1 MQKLTDI
8 ERTLRQIAQTMPQ
21 PAWTARPDGGS
32 DFMNDRGL
40 AYTGQTAEQNADWGW
55 CEKFFPADLESLM
68 QQVTHSLTNGNE
80 FEVECRIMHLPMG
93 IYRWNRVH
101 GVAFRDDAGNIQ
113 KWFGT
118 WTDIHDHKIAQ
129 EEARKK
135 AEQLELLTKNIP
147 AIIWLAD
154 SNGNLD
160 FISSYWLKYTGS
172 EWSTAV
178 TMLDKFVHPD
188 DYQECARMWKDAL
201 VNKKKIETEFRL
213 KRASDNKYVWNV
225 VRIEPLISDDEKLVG
240 WIGTIQDVNAQKEAE
255 SFLQL
260 VIDTIPGIIWWK
272 DTNSRYLGCNMSLAL
287 KAGKNNTKEIIGK
300 SDFELPWVSQAAQFR
315 AADERVMKT
324 NAADYHIVEP
334 IEHHDGKISWLDTSK
349 VPLHDAQGNVTGT
362 VGNSVDITTIVKL
375 TEQREDFMASLA
387 HDLKVPIVGAIRA
400 FDVLSSGLVG
410 PLTDDQAIFVKK
422 LHRSHEHLLSL
433 IQNLLQVLRYEA
445 SADEMQVDPCELSS
459 VFNACLSDLQ
469 STAKDKDIEIQTEI
483 SEEITAIADHLAM
496 KRLLMNLVSNAI
508 KFTPKGGRIVV
519 VAKKEG
525 SDIIISVSDT
535 GTGISKEDQKK
546 LFQRFWQGGG
556 VKKYAAETGL
566 GLYLC
571 RQIAEGH
578 GGTIAVE
585 SAEGKGATFLVTFPQ
600 AGPSSRVELRLRQ

>member
-1 MQKLTDI
+1 MHNMPDI
-8 ERTLRQIAQTMPQ
+8 DRTLRKIAQTMPQ
-21 PAWTARPDGGS
+21 PAWTARPDGGG

-40 AYTGQTAEQNADWGW
+40 SYSGHTAQQNADWGW
-55 CEKFFPADLESLM
+55 CEKFFPSDLERLM
-68 QQVTHSLTNGNE
+68 GQVTQSLASGDE
-80 FEVECRIMHLPMG
+80 FEVECRIMHAPTRS
-93 IYRWNRVH
+93 YRWNRVH

-118 WTDIHDHKIAQ
+118 WTDIHDQTIAQ

-154 SNGNLD
+154 SDGKPE

-172 EWSTAV
+172 EWSTAA

-188 DYQECARMWKDAL
+188 DYQECATIWKDAL
-201 VNKKKIETEFRL
+201 ANKKKIEIEFRL
-213 KRASDNKYVWNV
+213 KRAIDNKYVWNV
-225 VRIEPLISDDEKLVG
+225 ARIEPLISDDENLTG
-240 WIGTIQDVNAQKEAE
+240 WIGTIQDVNAQKESE

-272 DTNSRYLGCNMSLAL
+272 DTNSTYMGCNISLAL
-287 KAGKNNTKEIIGK
+287 MAGLNNPKEMIGK
-300 SDFELPWVSQAAQFR
+300 SDFELPWINQAQQFR
-315 AADERVMKT
+315 AADKRVMELD
-324 NAADYHIVEP
+324 APDYHIVEP
-334 IEHHDGKISWLDTSK
+334 IEHFDGKLSWLDTSK
-349 VPLHDAQGNVTGT
+349 VPLHDTEGNVRGT

-400 FDVLSSGLVG
+400 FEVLNSGLVG
-410 PLTDDQAIFVKK
+410 PLTDDQTNFIKK
-422 LHRSHEHLLSL
+422 LHQSHEHLLSL

-445 SADEMQVDPCELSS
+445 SADEMQIASCELSS
-459 VFNACLSDLQ
+459 VFHSCLSDLQ
-469 STAKDKDIEIQTEI
+469 SIAKDKEIEIQAEI
-483 SEEITAIADHLAM
+483 SEEITAMADHLAM

-508 KFTPKGGRIVV
+508 KFTPKGGQIVV
-519 VAKKEG
+519 VIKKEE
-525 SDIIISVSDT
+525 SHITISVSDT
-535 GTGISKEDQKK
+535 GAGINKEDQKR
-546 LFQRFWQGGG
+546 LFQRFWKGGG

-578 GGTIAVE
+578 GGTITVE
-585 SAEGKGATFLVTFPQ
+585 SVEGEGATFLVTFPRK
-600 AGPSSRVELRLRQ
+600 GPSSRVELRLRQ